1 MTYKKEERH
10 AYYIRNR
17 DKFLEYSRR
26 YTLEHKGKYITYYKE
41 YNRMMRELE
50 FSLVYK
56 DDDEKNVLTPKK
68 NQKIKPAK
76 KEPKPKD
83 RCDVCETNFKG
94 SYKQHLVTARHLI
107 NEQSIRSKLL
117 KSIKNNIMTSTNIK
131 YMEMFSLKDLK
142 EALVQLGHQ
151 EVEAMEKEELY
162 AYIIALINAEE
173 LSEDET
179 NSSGS
184 SSDEEVDYHGLVFKC
199 AYSE

>member
-1 MTYKKEERH
+1 MTYNKEERH
-10 AYYIRNR
+10 AYYISKR

-26 YTLEHKGKYITYYKE
+26 YTLEHKEKYITYYKE

-50 FSLVYK
+50 ASLLKK
-56 DDDEKNVLTPKK
+56 DGVTENVLKSK
-68 NQKIKPAK
+68 IKEKIKPPK
-76 KEPKPKD
+76 KEPKPRD

-94 SYKQHLVTARHLI
+94 SYKQHLITAKHLI

-184 SSDEEVDYHGLVFKC
+184 SSDEEIDYHGLVFKC

>member
-1 MTYKKEERH
+1 MTYNKEERH
-10 AYYIRNR
+10 AYYISKR

-26 YTLEHKGKYITYYKE
+26 YTLEHKEKYITYYKE

-50 FSLVYK
+50 ASLLQK
-56 DDDEKNVLTPKK
+56 DGDTKTVLIPKK
-68 NQKIKPAK
+68 NQKIKPPK
-76 KEPKPKD
+76 KEAKPRD

-117 KSIKNNIMTSTNIK
+117 KSIKNNIMTSANIK
-131 YMEMFSLKDLK
+131 YLEMFSLKDLK
-142 EALVQLGHQ
+142 EALVQLGHH

-173 LSEDET
+173 LSESEDD
-179 NSSGS
+179 
-184 SSDEEVDYHGLVFKC
+184 SSDEEIDYHGLVFKC